1 MENNLIK
8 KNGGIRIENKT
19 PTKSLNL
26 YSKRKSTMNK
36 IKDLLKLSV
45 EERIHLVQSIWD
57 SVAAEAEASEVD
69 EEHKSILDKRIEA
82 HQDDPHEVV
91 SWEEIKKNAKKSM

>member
-1 MENNLIK
+1 
-8 KNGGIRIENKT
+8 
-19 PTKSLNL
+19 
-26 YSKRKSTMNK
+26 MNK

-69 EEHKSILDKRIEA
+69 DEHKPILDKRIEA

-91 SWEEIKKNAKKSM
+91 SWEEIKKTLKNRCELHDRIQNRGTARHSRSSSMV